1 LNEGV
6 ALYAC
11 GEGLSTIQ
19 TLTWDELLARVE
31 RLADALRESDLKK
44 GDRVAAVISNCVEAI
59 ILCLATLSIGAI
71 FSTCSPDMG
80 TTAVTDRLKQI
91 EPRYVFIESSVV
103 YNGKR
108 RPLMDKARA
117 CLKLFRTLPNFQ
129 EMIIIPRHGTKNETL
144 SQGMVSWADINDR
157 ATGKP
162 LTFEQLPFSHPGFI
176 VYSSGT
182 VRKFVKHE
190 DIPAN
195 DSRDGNT
202 KVYCSQCDG

>member
-1 LNEGV
+1 MFPPPRFFPEIRANFTEHIFSSRLNEEI

-11 GEGLSTIQ
+11 GEGLSTVQ
-19 TLTWDELLARVE
+19 TVTWEELLTRVE
-31 RLADALRESDLKK
+31 RLADALRESGLMK

-59 ILCLATLSIGAI
+59 ILCLAVLSIGAI

-80 TTAVTDRLKQI
+80 ATAITDRLKQI
-91 EPRYVFIESSVV
+91 EPRYVFIESSVI
-103 YNGKR
+103 YNGKP

-117 CLKLFRTLPNFQ
+117 CLKMFRTLPKFQ

-144 SQGMVSWADINDR
+144 SHGMISWIDLDNR
-157 ATGKP
+157 VTGKP

-182 VRKFVKHE
+182 VR
-190 DIPAN
+190 N
-195 DSRDGNT
+195 L
-202 KVYCSQCDG
+202 